1 MGLNFAANPRKFL
14 PLRLKHH
21 KLKSKGNIVSQWQ
34 IDSWRN
40 KPIQQQP
47 TYQDQ
52 THLKQV
58 ENTLKSYPP
67 LVFAEETR
75 QLYKQLGQVAEG
87 KGFLLQ
93 GGDCAESF
101 NEFNAPKIR
110 DTFKVI
116 LQMAIVLTF
125 AGKCPVIKVARM
137 AGQYAKPRS
146 ADMETIG
153 GVSLPSYRGDIIN
166 SFEFTNESRQPD
178 PNRMLEAYNRAASTL
193 NLLRAFAQGGLAD
206 LHQVN
211 RWNMTFVE
219 NNPLRNRYQDV
230 ANRLQ
235 ETLEFMDVIGI
246 NHDNNATLHETN
258 LFTSHEALLLNY
270 EQALTRI
277 DTLTGKPYNCSAH
290 MVWIGERTRQLDH
303 AHIEFF
309 KGIHNPIGVKI
320 GPTMQ
325 EDDLIRLIDAVN
337 PDNSAGR
344 LTLITRMGADTL
356 EQNLPRLLRRVK
368 AEGRKVVWSSDPMH
382 GNTKKASSGYKTR
395 NFDDILKEIQQFF
408 AAHDAEGTHPGGIHL
423 EMTGQHVTE
432 CTGGAYQ
439 ISDDDLAQAY
449 KTQCD
454 PRLNADQ
461 VLEMAFLVADH
472 LKDAKKAIS

>member
-1 MGLNFAANPRKFL
+1 M
-14 PLRLKHH
+14 
-21 KLKSKGNIVSQWQ
+21 SQWRP
-34 IDSWRN
+34 DSWRS
-40 KPIQQQP
+40 KPILQQP
-47 TYQDQ
+47 VYEDQ
-52 THLKQV
+52 HQLAKV
-58 ENTLKSYPP
+58 ESKLSTYPP

-75 QLYKQLGQVAEG
+75 ELYRQLGEVSQG
-87 KGFLLQ
+87 HGFLLQ

-101 NEFNAPKIR
+101 SEFNAPKIR
-110 DTFKVI
+110 DTFKVL

-125 AGKCPVIKVARM
+125 AGRCPVTKVTRM

-146 ADMETIG
+146 ADLETID

-166 SFEFTNESRQPD
+166 SFEFTEAARRPD
-178 PNRMLEAYNRAASTL
+178 PNRMLEAYHHSAATL

-206 LHQVN
+206 LHQVS
-211 RWNMTFVE
+211 RWNMAFVE
-219 NNPLRNRYQDV
+219 NNPLKERYHDMATRIQD
-230 ANRLQ
+230 
-235 ETLEFMDVIGI
+235 TLAFMDVIGI
-246 NHDNNATLHETN
+246 NSTTSATLHETS

-270 EQALTRI
+270 EQALTRV

-290 MVWIGERTRQLDH
+290 MLWIGERTRQLDH

-309 KGIHNPIGVKI
+309 RGLHNPIGVKV

-325 EDDLIRLIDAVN
+325 EDELIRLIDALN
-337 PDNSAGR
+337 PENDPGR

-356 EQNLPRLLRRVK
+356 AENLPRLLRRVK
-368 AEGRKVVWSSDPMH
+368 TEGRHVVWSSDPMH
-382 GNTKKASSGYKTR
+382 GNTFKASSGYKTR
-395 NFDDILKEIQQFF
+395 NFDAILSEIKQFF
-408 AAHDAEGTHPGGIHL
+408 AAHDAEGTHAGGIHL

-439 ISDDDLAQAY
+439 ISDDDLKQAY

-472 LKDAKKAIS
+472 LRQA

>member
-1 MGLNFAANPRKFL
+1 M
-14 PLRLKHH
+14 
-21 KLKSKGNIVSQWQ
+21 SQWQ
-34 IDSWRN
+34 PDSWRA
-40 KPIQQQP
+40 KPILQQP
-47 TYQDQ
+47 TYDD
-52 THLKQV
+52 KQQLSAV
-58 ENTLKSYPP
+58 EQKLKSYPP
-67 LVFAEETR
+67 LVFAAETR
-75 QLYKQLGQVAEG
+75 QLFKQLGNVAEG

-125 AGKCPVIKVARM
+125 AGRCPVTKVARM

-146 ADMETIG
+146 GDLETIN

-166 SFEFTNESRQPD
+166 SFEFTEAARRPD
-178 PNRMLEAYNRAASTL
+178 PQRMVEAYNQSAATL

-206 LHQVN
+206 LNEVN
-211 RWNMTFVE
+211 RWNMAFVD
-219 NNPLRNRYQDV
+219 NNPLKERYQDI
-230 ANRLQ
+230 AQRIQ
-235 ETLEFMDVIGI
+235 ESLEFMGVMGI
-246 NHDNNATLHETN
+246 NPTNTPTLHETM

-270 EQALTRI
+270 EQALTRV
-277 DTLTGKPYNCSAH
+277 DTLTGNWYNCSAH
-290 MVWIGERTRQLDH
+290 MLWIGERTRQLDH
-303 AHIEFF
+303 AHLEFF
-309 KGIHNPIGVKI
+309 RGIHNPIGVKV
-320 GPTMQ
+320 GPSMG
-325 EDDLIRLIDAVN
+325 EDELIQLIDALN
-337 PDNSAGR
+337 PENTAGR
-344 LTLITRMGADTL
+344 LTLITRMGADNL
-356 EQNLPRLLRRVK
+356 EKNLPRLLRRVK
-368 AEGRKVVWSSDPMH
+368 QEGRKVVWSSDPMH
-382 GNTKKASSGYKTR
+382 GNTIKASSGFKTR
-395 NFDDILKEIQQFF
+395 NFDAILREIQQFF
-408 AAHDAEGTHPGGIHL
+408 AAHKAEGTHAGGIHL

-472 LKDAKKAIS
+472 LRVK

>member
-1 MGLNFAANPRKFL
+1 M
-14 PLRLKHH
+14 
-21 KLKSKGNIVSQWQ
+21 SQWQ
-34 IDSWRN
+34 PDSWRS
-40 KPIQQQP
+40 KPILQQP
-47 TYQDQ
+47 HYEDQ
-52 THLKQV
+52 QHLQLV
-58 ENTLKSYPP
+58 EEKLRSYPP

-75 QLYKQLGQVAEG
+75 QLFRQLGDVAEG
-87 KGFLLQ
+87 NGFLLQ

-101 NEFNAPKIR
+101 SEFNAPKIR

-125 AGKCPVIKVARM
+125 AGRCPVTKVARM

-146 ADMETIG
+146 TDLETID

-166 SFEFTNESRQPD
+166 SFEFTPESRMPD
-178 PNRMLEAYNRAASTL
+178 PQRMLDAYHRGASTL

-211 RWNMTFVE
+211 RWNMAFVE
-219 NNPLRNRYQDV
+219 NNPLKERYQDM
-230 ANRLQ
+230 AKRIQ
-235 ETLEFMDVIGI
+235 DTLSFMDTIGI
-246 NHDNNATLHETN
+246 NAKNNATLHETS

-270 EQALTRI
+270 EQALTRT
-277 DTLTGKPYNCSAH
+277 DTLTGNPYNCSAH

-309 KGIHNPIGVKI
+309 RGIHNPVGVKV
-320 GPTMQ
+320 GPSMQ
-325 EDDLIRLIDAVN
+325 EDELIRLIDALN
-337 PDNSAGR
+337 PDNTPGR
-344 LTLITRMGADTL
+344 LTLITRMGADNL

-368 AEGRKVVWSSDPMH
+368 QEGRKVVWSSDPMH

-395 NFDDILKEIQQFF
+395 NFDDILREIQQFF
-408 AAHDAEGTHPGGIHL
+408 AAHRAEGTHPGGIHL

-461 VLEMAFLVADH
+461 VLEMAFLVSDH
-472 LKDAKKAIS
+472 LKAN

>member
-1 MGLNFAANPRKFL
+1 
-14 PLRLKHH
+14 
-21 KLKSKGNIVSQWQ
+21 VSQWT

-40 KPIQQQP
+40 KPILQQP
-47 TYQDQ
+47 TYKDQ
-52 THLKQV
+52 HALKDA
-58 ENTLKSYPP
+58 EAKIASYPP

-75 QLYKQLGQVAEG
+75 QLYKQLGEVCEG

-101 NEFNAPKIR
+101 DEFNAPKIR

-116 LQMAIVLTF
+116 LQMAVVLTF
-125 AGKCPVIKVARM
+125 AGRCPVTKVARM

-146 ADMETIG
+146 GDFETIN

-166 SFEFTNESRQPD
+166 SFEFTEQAREPD
-178 PNRMLEAYNRAASTL
+178 PKRMLDAYHRSASTL

-211 RWNMTFVE
+211 RWNMAFLE
-219 NNPLRNRYQDV
+219 NNPLKNRYQDL
-230 ANRLQ
+230 ATRI
-235 ETLEFMDVIGI
+235 EDTLGFMDVIGL
-246 NHDNNATLHETN
+246 NGANTAALHETA
-258 LFTSHEALLLNY
+258 LYTSHEALLLNY

-277 DTLTGKPYNCSAH
+277 DTLTDKPYNCSAH
-290 MVWIGERTRQLDH
+290 MLWIGERTRQLDH
-303 AHIEFF
+303 AHVEFF
-309 KGIHNPIGVKI
+309 KGIHNPIGVKV
-320 GPTMQ
+320 GPGMQ
-325 EDDLIRLIDAVN
+325 EDDLISLIDALN
-337 PDNSAGR
+337 PNNEAGR
-344 LTLITRMGADTL
+344 LTLITRMGADNL
-356 EQNLPRLLRRVK
+356 AQNLPRLLRRVK
-368 AEGRKVVWSSDPMH
+368 QEGRKVVWSSDPMH
-382 GNTKKASSGYKTR
+382 GNTFKASSGYKTR
-395 NFDDILKEIQQFF
+395 NFDAILKEIKQFF
-408 AAHDAEGTHPGGIHL
+408 DVHAAEGTHAGGIHL

-432 CTGGAYQ
+432 CTGGAYE

-472 LKDAKKAIS
+472 LKQAKS